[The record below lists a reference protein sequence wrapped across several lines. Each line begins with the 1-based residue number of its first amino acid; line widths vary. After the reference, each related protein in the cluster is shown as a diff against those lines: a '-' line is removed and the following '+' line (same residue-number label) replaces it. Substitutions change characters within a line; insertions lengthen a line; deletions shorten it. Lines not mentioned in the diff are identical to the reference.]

1 MISHFNSGQS
11 GSYVI
16 LISLLTNYADHLFT
30 CLSVVHIP
38 YEVKYMFRYVFIIAL
53 VSMQCCPGSRC
64 YRMRTLFLFLFFCF
78 RHLFIQPFSQ
88 LELNEYLP
96 SFKLWEYDE
105 AWNSVSA
112 QAACIKSCQLRFS
125 VIIMYSCLLLCSLWF
140 TYMDDFHKVKR

>member
-38 YEVKYMFRYVFIIAL
+38 YDVKYMFRYFFIIAL

-78 RHLFIQPFSQ
+78 RHLFINSTIQSTWVKWIPTKFQALGIWWSMEFCICSSSMYKKLSAKIQCNYNVFLLITLQFMIHLYGWFS
-88 LELNEYLP
+88 
-96 SFKLWEYDE
+96 
-105 AWNSVSA
+105 
-112 QAACIKSCQLRFS
+112 
-125 VIIMYSCLLLCSLWF
+125 
-140 TYMDDFHKVKR
+140 